1 MKKYIILMDTLLAGK
16 QAAYLDEN
24 EIAVTY
30 HTRKQA
36 EEVLLDDYLWTLK
49 QQVEEYKKGQ
59 REFDD
64 VDKACFEWI
73 EECDVDENGTAT
85 LEDGTIIS
93 HNS

>member
-16 QAAYLDEN
+16 QSAYLDEN
-24 EIAVTY
+24 ERAVIY

-36 EEVLLDDYLWTLK
+36 EEVLLDDYLWILK
-49 QQVEEYKKGQ
+49 QQIEEYKNGQ
-59 REFDD
+59 REFDEID
-64 VDKACFEWI
+64 ISCNEWI
-73 EECDVDENGTAT
+73 EECDVDEDGAAI